1 MLCVRLYR
9 NKYTSKIDYY
19 KIVDSNTANSDVF
32 STSSVKSILR
42 SNPNAID
49 NLTLNKNG
57 QIIYKDILPSRK
69 VKCYVGSQY
78 LDTSYIIQHLAFI
91 TGFDEKSGK
100 VSVLVDTTI
109 PTDKQSYVTFN
120 ASLTELERYFKQ
132 EAKAIS
138 FFNGALVQSQ
148 NNNIEI
154 NVINNNIVSC
164 IGQIQTYSENK
175 KELRGW
181 SYSLPEVSLTGL
193 KVESIWH
200 KTGANKACLPDSIYE
215 FDRFLGGVNN
225 LIINDRITAIKPN
238 CFYELEDLHSVQ
250 LGKNIR
256 EIGAEAFANSSLKD
270 IKFSGSEQR
279 ILERAFNDCDQLKC
293 AIVTKAVTIGVEAFS
308 GTPITRLRLLNCFKI
323 DTKAFE
329 YCDKLESIQFSS
341 CLDTIG
347 AGAFQGCTRIK
358 EIIIPNSCNYIGFR
372 AFSGCKHLRSVKLP
386 RHTRVESEAFD
397 RNTII
402 EVY

>member
-9 NKYTSKIDYY
+9 NKYTSKVDYY
-19 KIVDSNTANSDVF
+19 KIVDANADNSDVL

-49 NLTLNKNG
+49 NLALNKNG

-69 VKCYVGSQY
+69 VKCYVGSQP
-78 LDTSYIIQHLAFI
+78 LDNSYIIQHLAFI
-91 TGFDEKSGK
+91 TGFDDKSGK
-100 VSVLVDTTI
+100 ISVLVDNTI

-120 ASLTELERYFKQ
+120 ATLTELERYFKQ

-148 NNNIEI
+148 DNNIEI
-154 NVINNNIVSC
+154 NVINNGIECC
-164 IGQIQTYSENK
+164 IGKIQTYIENK
-175 KELRGW
+175 KALKGW
-181 SYSLPEVSLTGL
+181 GYSLPEASIEGL

-200 KTGANKACLPDSIYE
+200 KTGANKASIPDSVYE

-225 LIINDRITAIKPN
+225 LIINDRITTIKPN

-250 LGKNIR
+250 LGKNIKD
-256 EIGAEAFANSSLKD
+256 IGAEAFANSSLKD

-279 ILERAFNDCDQLKC
+279 ILERAFSDCDSLKC
-293 AIVTKAVTIGVEAFS
+293 AIVTKAVVIGTEAFS
-308 GTPITRLRLLNCFKI
+308 GTQITRLKLLSCLVVC
-323 DTKAFE
+323 TKAFE

-347 AGAFQGCTRIK
+347 AGAFQGCSKIK
-358 EIIIPNSCNYIGFR
+358 EIIIPNSCNYIGKR

-386 RHTRVESEAFD
+386 RHTKVESDAFD

-402 EVY
+402 EIY